1 MAGYNNAINRTGA
14 GALVPVEHAKEII
27 KEAPKDSAALSLMRR
42 VPMSS
47 KTKSQPVL
55 SVLPQAYW
63 VNGDTG
69 LKQTTKQEWKN
80 QVITAEELAAIVVI
94 PDALF
99 DDAEVPLWEE
109 VKPYLRQAIG
119 QTVDAAVL
127 FGNDKP
133 ASWTTPAVVPGAVNA
148 GNTVAL
154 GTGQDIGVDVASLGE
169 KVALDGYTVN
179 GFASRPGLQWTLRTV
194 RSTDGIPIYG
204 STIGDNGGPG
214 LYGFPLREIDNGAW
228 DADEATLVAADW
240 SKFVIGVRQ
249 DITYDIFKEGVI
261 SDADG
266 KVIVNLM
273 QQDSKALRVV
283 FRVGYVGANPI
294 TALNSDDNTRFP
306 AGVLTPSG
314 STPATEPVLTSVA
327 PTSGAAADEIVL
339 TGTGFAGATGVRFG
353 SANAASFTVDS
364 DTKITAV
371 VPAGAPGS
379 AAIKVIKGQLD
390 SDSVAFTRTA

>member
-1 MAGYNNAINRTGA
+1 MAGYNETVNRTDA

-27 KEAPKDSAALSLMRR
+27 QEAPKDSAALSLMRR

-63 VNGDTG
+63 VNGDSG
-69 LKQTTKQEWKN
+69 LKQTTKQQWKN
-80 QVITAEELAAIVVI
+80 QIITAEELAAIVVI

-154 GTGQDIGVDVASLGE
+154 GTGADIGVDIAALGE

-179 GFASRPGLQWTLRTV
+179 GFASRPGLQWSLRMV
-194 RSTDGIPIYG
+194 RSADGIPIYG

-240 SKFVIGVRQ
+240 SKFVIGIRQ
-249 DITYDIFKEGVI
+249 DITFEVFKEGVI

-294 TALNSDDNTRFP
+294 TALNSDDGTRFP

-314 STPATEPVLTSVA
+314 SASPVEPVLTSVA
-327 PTSGAAADEIVL
+327 PTTGAAGDTITL
-339 TGTGFAGATGVRFG
+339 TGTGFTDATQVRFG
-353 SANAASFTVDS
+353 SANATSFAVVS
-364 DTKITAV
+364 DTQITAV
-371 VPAGAPGS
+371 VPAGTAGS
-379 AAIKVIKGQLD
+379 AAVRVIKGQLD
-390 SDSVAFTRTA
+390 SDSVAFTRS